1 MPKKIMWQ
9 RKSVSLGFM
18 WGGLGYP
25 PTGRHIEWI
34 GAAFFTGD
42 ENKLRDIWVL
52 GDLDSL
58 RGQLS
63 SGVVRIAGGVVAD
76 LNRA

>member
-1 MPKKIMWQ
+1 M
-9 RKSVSLGFM
+9 GEF
-18 WGGLGYP
+18 LGYP
-25 PTGRHIEWI
+25 PTGRHVEWI

-63 SGVVRIAGGVVAD
+63 SGVVRISDG
-76 LNRA
+76 LY